1 MLFSEK
7 GPREEKYKIHKVMS
21 EREASANFGTSMQS
35 NQNLG
40 KYEQKALAQSFCKR
54 HFKEP
59 SADNQ
64 NPWV

>member
-1 MLFSEK
+1 
-7 GPREEKYKIHKVMS
+7 MS

-64 NPWV
+64 NP